1 MKKTVWIITLLFL
14 LCTMTSCGYKAQ
26 ETVGYQIYY
35 TNTDRTKLVTQ
46 RYSPKGTKAQD
57 ILAELL
63 EQMKDS
69 SQPEERKSLLT
80 DGVEITDYSLTD
92 GQLTLTFSESYQD
105 MDNISEVLL
114 RSGIVLMTTQIPEV
128 RTVVFHIGDD
138 VLRDST
144 GEPVGAMT
152 SNMFINNAV
161 GINSYQYASLSL
173 YFPDKSGEKLVREM
187 RNVHYS
193 SNTTLEKVVME
204 QLFKGPMNKELQPI
218 VSEEVKTLSISI
230 DGTTCILNLNEAFL
244 TDSVAESVE
253 PEITILAIVNT
264 LCDALGVDH
273 VQFAI
278 DGDSNVMYRDEL
290 SFAGPFHRNSD
301 KIAPSNAEDEA
312 MSEIAEPSIGL

>member
-1 MKKTVWIITLLFL
+1 MKKTVWIITLLVL
-14 LCTMTSCGYKAQ
+14 LCTMTSCAGRTGD
-26 ETVGYQIYY
+26 TVGYQVYY
-35 TNTDRTKLVTQ
+35 TNTDKTKLVTQ
-46 RYSPKGTKAQD
+46 RYSPKGTEAEE
-57 ILAELL
+57 ILGELL
-63 EQMKDS
+63 EQMKSS
-69 SQPEERKSLLT
+69 SQTQDTQSLLP
-80 DGVEITDYSLTD
+80 DGVEITDHTLSD
-92 GQLTLTFSESYQD
+92 GQLTVTFSASYED

-114 RSGIVLMTTQIPEV
+114 RSGLVLMTTQLSQV

-152 SNMFINNAV
+152 SSMFINNPV

-173 YFPDKSGEKLVREM
+173 YFPDKTGEKLVREM

-204 QLFKGPMNKELQPI
+204 QLFKGPLNKDLQPI
-218 VSEEVKTLSISI
+218 VSEDVKTLSISV

-244 TDSVAESVE
+244 TDSVSQSVE

-264 LCDALGVDH
+264 LCDVLEVDH
-273 VQFAI
+273 VQFEI

-301 KIAPSNAEDEA
+301 MIAPGTAEDEV
-312 MSEIAEPSIGL
+312 MSEMAEPSIGL